1 MAHHYRSIWSWE
13 KREDIMTFDV
23 EWDQYPLEDYNSPHS
38 FFDNI
43 DRVQLLAGTK
53 FAHEDAV
60 EDHWMKMIDDYDI

>member
-1 MAHHYRSIWSWE
+1 
-13 KREDIMTFDV
+13 MTFDV